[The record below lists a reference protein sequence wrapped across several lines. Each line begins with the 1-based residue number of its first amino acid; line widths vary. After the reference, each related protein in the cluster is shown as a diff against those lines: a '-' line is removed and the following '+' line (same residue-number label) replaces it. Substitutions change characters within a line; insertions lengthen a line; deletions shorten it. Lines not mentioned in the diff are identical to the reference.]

1 MREVLAAARAGNS
14 DASLALEAYVHS
26 LRASIASMAAAMGGL
41 DALVFT
47 GGVGENSSE
56 VRRIAADGLGFL
68 GVGIEPAANESNGD
82 RDISQTT
89 ASVRAVVVAARE
101 DLEIA
106 REVRL
111 VLSGEGEGEPASDR
125 F

>member
-1 MREVLAAARAGNS
+1 MREVLTAAGAGDS
-14 DASLALEAYVHS
+14 DASLALGAYVHT

-41 DALVFT
+41 EALVFT

-56 VRRIAADGLGFL
+56 VRRIAADGLAFL
-68 GVGIEPAANESNGD
+68 GVGIEPGANESTGD
-82 RDISQTT
+82 RDISQTG
-89 ASVRAVVVAARE
+89 ASVRTVVIAARE

-111 VLSGEGEGEPASDR
+111 VLSGKHASEPG
-125 F
+125 